1 MEGDSGKH
9 RPKLPLC
16 DVEEQVEG
24 DGDGLSP
31 TPDNQCSPGTLEVQD
46 YLGQT
51 STCAGLCTCVH
62 MQVGMHVYVC
72 VFVQGDD
79 SGKQIGLRNW
89 GMAWASLNIRRGQ
102 ISLPVCPYTS

>member
-1 MEGDSGKH
+1 MEGDSGKC

-16 DVEEQVEG
+16 DVEEKVEG

-51 STCAGLCTCVH
+51 SMCACLCLCVHMQVGLCVH
-62 MQVGMHVYVC
+62 MQVGMHVYMC
-72 VFVQGDD
+72 VFVQGGDG
-79 SGKQIGLRNW
+79 GKQTGLRNW
-89 GMAWASLNIRRGQ
+89 GI
-102 ISLPVCPYTS
+102 T